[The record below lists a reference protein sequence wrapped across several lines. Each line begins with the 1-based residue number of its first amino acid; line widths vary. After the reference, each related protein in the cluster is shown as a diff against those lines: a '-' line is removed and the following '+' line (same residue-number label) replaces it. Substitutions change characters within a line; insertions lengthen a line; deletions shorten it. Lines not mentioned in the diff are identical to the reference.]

1 MVARSFPSNV
11 VVFTAWVFATTAA
24 AAQLPPAQP
33 PQVPSDPAPRAQP
46 SLSTLSLGLS
56 ITWEE
61 CRTRVSRALSAEGF
75 SSLNDFGN
83 GWEGWARGG
92 AVSAGCAIGAGETVV
107 TIVTTAS
114 AEGFDAA
121 AESKRLLDR
130 VGGDLPPP
138 PPPPATSIGR
148 GWGVDARSVTGR
160 NRQRFSVTCPAD
172 GSIGPVWGSD
182 LYTDDSSV
190 CSAGVHAGTITA
202 RAGGTVTIE
211 VRPGVGSY
219 DGSTRNGVESDD
231 YGPWEG
237 SFVVIRTPPPLSAP
251 MGGTGWTATAM
262 AFRGRIGERFGFT
275 CPAGGPAG
283 GVWGTDV
290 YADDS
295 SVCSAAVHAGLIS
308 ISLGGSVVIELRAGE
323 ESYRGAARNGLTSE
337 AWDRSGGSFV
347 FVR

>member
-1 MVARSFPSNV
+1 MITRRFAVVLFAGWAVVAS
-11 VVFTAWVFATTAA
+11 AA
-24 AAQLPPAQP
+24 AAQ
-33 PQVPSDPAPRAQP
+33 QP

-56 ITWEE
+56 ISWDE
-61 CRTRVSRALSAEGF
+61 CRTRVSRALAAEGF
-75 SSLNDFGN
+75 TGLNDFGN

-92 AVSAGCAIGAGETVV
+92 AVSVGCANGSGETMV
-107 TIVTTAS
+107 TIVATGS
-114 AEGFDAA
+114 SDGFEAA
-121 AESKRLLDR
+121 AEAKRLLER
-130 VGGDLPPP
+130 VRGDIPPP
-138 PPPPATSIGR
+138 PPPPPTSIGR
-148 GWGVDARSVTGR
+148 GWGVDARGVTGR

-190 CSAGVHAGTITA
+190 CSAGVHAGAITV

-219 DGSTRNGVESDD
+219 DGITRNGVESDD

-237 SFVVIRTPPPLSAP
+237 SFVVIRTPPPSNAP
-251 MGGTGWTATAM
+251 VGGTGWTATAL
-262 AFRGRIGERFGFT
+262 AFRGRTGERFSFD

-283 GVWGTDV
+283 GVWGTDT

-323 ESYRGAARNGLTSE
+323 ESYRGATRNGLTSE